1 MPAPA
6 SLPAG
11 AVVTRRREP
20 RLSRVRRH
28 LLVAVPLALLLS
40 ACGTADETTSSPPAA
55 DAYGDSSAA
64 QGSTASPGA
73 TSAGAADDTVTYRV
87 AKYTFPDL
95 TVAPGAQVRVLNDDD
110 EPHTVTAEDG
120 SFDTGAFD
128 SDDPGTF
135 TAPRTPGTYRIT
147 CTVHPSMH
155 GQITVR

>member
-1 MPAPA
+1 MPPPA
-6 SLPAG
+6 SVPAG

-20 RLSRVRRH
+20 CSSQVRRH

-40 ACGTADETTSSPPAA
+40 ACAT
-55 DAYGDSSAA
+55 A
-64 QGSTASPGA
+64 QGNTASPDA
-73 TSAGAADDTVTYRV
+73 TSDATSGGAADDTVTYRV

-95 TVAPGAQVRVLNDDD
+95 TVAPGTRVEVRNGDD

-135 TAPRTPGTYRIT
+135 TAPSEPGTYRIT

-155 GQITVR
+155 GQITVRQPRS